1 MPAMV
6 AWHGDK
12 GDPGMEII
20 KGVQHNA
27 WLAVLYGVPG
37 IGKSTLAA
45 LAPKPLFLDL
55 EGGLA
60 RIDCDKTPRIN
71 DYAELI
77 DALKFAYKSDYTTI
91 VLDTLDGVEELIRKH
106 VCAAGGQKSIE
117 AFRYGKGY
125 TLMTEK
131 FQELLNTFELFK
143 AINKNVL
150 LIGHEIIKS
159 FSPPDGDA
167 YDRYILKMNQKL
179 ASVLVGRADAVFFA
193 QYEALLKTDRTH
205 EDRLRAIGTGR
216 RILRTQEAPA
226 WIAKNRMRLEPTIDM
241 DAAIFNLLKGE

>member
-1 MPAMV
+1 
-6 AWHGDK
+6 
-12 GDPGMEII
+12 MEII

-45 LAPKPLFLDL
+45 SAPKPLFLDL

-60 RIDCDKTPRIN
+60 RINCDKTPRLN
-71 DYAELI
+71 SHDELI
-77 DALKFAYKSDYTTI
+77 EALKFAYKSDYHTI
-91 VLDTLDGVEELIRKH
+91 VLDTLDGIEEMIRKQ
-106 VCAAGGQKSIE
+106 VCAEGGQKSIE
-117 AFRYGKGY
+117 SFGYGKGY

-131 FQELLNTFELFK
+131 FQTLLNTFELFK
-143 AINKNVL
+143 AANKNVL

-226 WIAKNRMRLEPTIDM
+226 WIAKNRMKLESTIEMNAD
-241 DAAIFNLLKGE
+241 IFNLLKGE